1 MLITSPDNKKIKEL
15 VKLKQKKYRD
25 SMEKFIVE
33 TEHLIKEAFLEDRLL
48 EVYVLENNELS
59 FKVDVPVYYVSVSV
73 INKLKNISTSK
84 FIGVVS
90 KKESK
95 EYRGKRYLLLDRV
108 SDPGNLGTI
117 MRSAVAFNVDT
128 LIVSLDSCDIY
139 NDKVIRASEG
149 AIFKLNIIR
158 CDLSQAINTLKKLDI
173 AIYGTDVKNGVDVRE
188 IPKDNFAIIMGNE
201 GAGISS
207 DVKKLVENNIYIKT
221 SNVESLNVAM
231 AASIIL
237 YELNK

>member
-33 TEHLIKEAFLEDRLL
+33 TEHLIKEAFLEGRLL

-128 LIVSLDSCDIY
+128 LIVSLNSCDIY

>member
-33 TEHLIKEAFLEDRLL
+33 TEHLIKEAFLEGRLL

-95 EYRGKRYLLLDRV
+95 EYRGKKYLLLDRV

-158 CDLSQAINTLKKLDI
+158 CDLLQAINTLKKLDI
-173 AIYGTDVKNGVDVRE
+173 SIYGTDVKNGVDVRE

>member
-25 SMEKFIVE
+25 STGRFIVE
-33 TEHLIKEAFLEDRLL
+33 TEHLIKEAFLEGRLL

-95 EYRGKRYLLLDRV
+95 EYRGKKYLLLDRV

-117 MRSAVAFNVDT
+117 MRSAVAFNIDT

-158 CDLSQAINTLKKLDI
+158 CDLLQAINTLKKLDI

-221 SNVESLNVAM
+221 SNVESLNVAI

>member
-33 TEHLIKEAFLEDRLL
+33 TEHLIKEAFLEGRLL

-95 EYRGKRYLLLDRV
+95 EYRGKKYLLLDRV

-149 AIFKLNIIR
+149 AIFKLNIISE
-158 CDLSQAINTLKKLDI
+158 DLLQAINTLKKLDI

>member
-33 TEHLIKEAFLEDRLL
+33 TGHLIKEAFLEGRLL

>member
-33 TEHLIKEAFLEDRLL
+33 TEHLIKEAFLEGRLL

-59 FKVDVPVYYVSVSV
+59 FKVDVPAYYVSVSV

-149 AIFKLNIIR
+149 AIFKLNIISE
-158 CDLSQAINTLKKLDI
+158 DLLQAINTLKKLDI

>member
-33 TEHLIKEAFLEDRLL
+33 TEHLIKEAFLEGRLL

-188 IPKDNFAIIMGNE
+188 IPKDNFCIIMGNE

>member
-25 SMEKFIVE
+25 SMGKFIVE
-33 TEHLIKEAFLEDRLL
+33 TEHLIKEAFLEGRLL

-95 EYRGKRYLLLDRV
+95 EYRGKKYLLLDRV

-117 MRSAVAFNVDT
+117 MRSAVAFNIDT
-128 LIVSLDSCDIY
+128 LIVSLNSCDIY

-149 AIFKLNIIR
+149 AIFKLNIISE
-158 CDLSQAINTLKKLDI
+158 DLLQAINTLKKLDI

>member
-33 TEHLIKEAFLEDRLL
+33 TEHLIKEAFLEGRLL

-95 EYRGKRYLLLDRV
+95 EYRGKKYLLLDRV
-108 SDPGNLGTI
+108 SDHLGHNTKL
-117 MRSAVAFNVDT
+117 SN
-128 LIVSLDSCDIY
+128 CIY
-139 NDKVIRASEG
+139 EEV
-149 AIFKLNIIR
+149 FL
-158 CDLSQAINTLKKLDI
+158 C
-173 AIYGTDVKNGVDVRE
+173 V
-188 IPKDNFAIIMGNE
+188 
-201 GAGISS
+201 
-207 DVKKLVENNIYIKT
+207 
-221 SNVESLNVAM
+221 
-231 AASIIL
+231 
-237 YELNK
+237 

>member
-33 TEHLIKEAFLEDRLL
+33 TEHLIKEAFLEGRLL

-128 LIVSLDSCDIY
+128 LIVSLNSCDIY

-149 AIFKLNIIR
+149 AIFKLNIISE
-158 CDLSQAINTLKKLDI
+158 DLLQAINTLKKLDI

>member
-33 TEHLIKEAFLEDRLL
+33 TEHLIKEAFLEGRLL

>member
-33 TEHLIKEAFLEDRLL
+33 TEHLIKEAFLEGRLL

-95 EYRGKRYLLLDRV
+95 EYRGKKYLLLDRV

-149 AIFKLNIIR
+149 AIFKLNIISE
-158 CDLSQAINTLKKLDI
+158 DLLQAINTLKKLDI
-173 AIYGTDVKNGVDVRE
+173 SIYGTDVKNGVDVRE

>member
-33 TEHLIKEAFLEDRLL
+33 TEHLIKEAFLEGRLL

-117 MRSAVAFNVDT
+117 MRSAVAFNIDT
-128 LIVSLDSCDIY
+128 LIVSLNSCDIY

-149 AIFKLNIIR
+149 AIFKLNIISE
-158 CDLSQAINTLKKLDI
+158 DLLQAINTLKKLDI

>member
-33 TEHLIKEAFLEDRLL
+33 TEHLIKEAFLEGRLL

-59 FKVDVPVYYVSVSV
+59 FKVDVPAYYVSVSV

>member
-33 TEHLIKEAFLEDRLL
+33 TEHLIKEAFLEGRLL

-59 FKVDVPVYYVSVSV
+59 FKVDVPVYYVSVNV

-95 EYRGKRYLLLDRV
+95 EYIGKRYLLLDRV

-117 MRSAVAFNVDT
+117 MRSAVAFNIDT

-158 CDLSQAINTLKKLDI
+158 CDLLQAINTLKKLDI

>member
-33 TEHLIKEAFLEDRLL
+33 TEHLIKEAFLEGRLL

-95 EYRGKRYLLLDRV
+95 EYKGKKYLLLDRV

-117 MRSAVAFNVDT
+117 MRSAVAFNIDT
-128 LIVSLDSCDIY
+128 LIVSLNSCDIY

>member
-33 TEHLIKEAFLEDRLL
+33 TEHLIKEAFLEGRLL

-95 EYRGKRYLLLDRV
+95 EYRGKKYLLLDRV

-117 MRSAVAFNVDT
+117 MRSAVAFNIDT
-128 LIVSLDSCDIY
+128 LIVSLNSCDIY

-149 AIFKLNIIR
+149 AIFKLNIISE
-158 CDLSQAINTLKKLDI
+158 DLLQAINTLKKLDI

>member
-1 MLITSPDNKKIKEL
+1 MLITSSDNKKIKEL

-33 TEHLIKEAFLEDRLL
+33 TEHLIKEAFLEGRLL

>member
-33 TEHLIKEAFLEDRLL
+33 TEHLIKEAFLEGRLL

-59 FKVDVPVYYVSVSV
+59 FKVDVPAYYVSVSV

-95 EYRGKRYLLLDRV
+95 EYRGKKYLLLDRV

-117 MRSAVAFNVDT
+117 MRSAVAFNIDT
-128 LIVSLDSCDIY
+128 LIVSLNSCDIY

-149 AIFKLNIIR
+149 AIFKLNIISE
-158 CDLSQAINTLKKLDI
+158 DLLQAINTLKKLDI

>member
-25 SMEKFIVE
+25 STGRFIVE
-33 TEHLIKEAFLEDRLL
+33 TEHLIKEAFLEGRLL

-95 EYRGKRYLLLDRV
+95 EYRGKKYLLLDRV

-117 MRSAVAFNVDT
+117 MRSAVAFNIDT
-128 LIVSLDSCDIY
+128 LIVSLNSCDIY

-149 AIFKLNIIR
+149 AIFKLNIISE
-158 CDLSQAINTLKKLDI
+158 DLLQAINTLKKLDI

>member
-1 MLITSPDNKKIKEL
+1 
-15 VKLKQKKYRD
+15 
-25 SMEKFIVE
+25 
-33 TEHLIKEAFLEDRLL
+33 
-48 EVYVLENNELS
+48 
-59 FKVDVPVYYVSVSV
+59 
-73 INKLKNISTSK
+73 
-84 FIGVVS
+84 
-90 KKESK
+90 
-95 EYRGKRYLLLDRV
+95 
-108 SDPGNLGTI
+108 

>member
-33 TEHLIKEAFLEDRLL
+33 TEHLIKEAFLEGRLL

-95 EYRGKRYLLLDRV
+95 EYRGKKYLLLDRV

-117 MRSAVAFNVDT
+117 MRSAVAFNIDT
-128 LIVSLDSCDIY
+128 LIVSLNSCDIY

-158 CDLSQAINTLKKLDI
+158 CDLLQAINTLKKLDI

>member
-33 TEHLIKEAFLEDRLL
+33 TEHLIKEAFLEGRLL

-95 EYRGKRYLLLDRV
+95 EYRGKKYLLLDRV

-117 MRSAVAFNVDT
+117 MRSAVAFNIDT
-128 LIVSLDSCDIY
+128 LIVSLNSCDIY

-158 CDLSQAINTLKKLDI
+158 CDLLQAINTLKKLDI
-173 AIYGTDVKNGVDVRE
+173 SIYGTDVKNGVDVRE